1 MRIYL
6 DENKDSR
13 VLFKLI
19 SEKEKLLEKL
29 IQAKKAF
36 TFINPS

>member
-19 SEKEKLLEKL
+19 SEKEKLLKQL